1 MRRRSFIA
9 LAGAVAFA
17 GCLGD
22 NNNQLFAE
30 DVEAGEGALYP
41 AFEVSAGDELEVTIE
56 AEDDGAN
63 TGISATQFDGIDEG
77 VNWWGWEPDPGERL
91 TDTIEIVED
100 GKYTVWIN
108 EGSASVT
115 IERN

>member
-9 LAGAVAFA
+9 LTGAVAFA

-30 DVEAGEGALYP
+30 DVEAGEGELYP
-41 AFEVSAGDELEVTIE
+41 TFEVSAGDELEVTIE
-56 AEDDGAN
+56 AGDDGAY

-77 VNWWGWEPDPGERL
+77 VNWWEWEADPGEEL

-100 GKYTVWIN
+100 DNYTVWIN